1 MNGQLVSLNIPQ
13 CSVCSK
19 PFHDPLFLPCG
30 HMFCSGPKECLNKLK
45 KVEGNHAVIKC
56 ALCNVSHRVKVEEL
70 KNVHELKEVLNVTKC
85 EKHSS
90 RPVILWCK
98 CCSVKLCDLCC
109 DDHED
114 SHSLMSYRKYLQNS
128 VRQKLDS
135 GVIEMSEIREKKLR
149 SVLDQ
154 TTKSLLSNNLN
165 IGDIDKLRRFAEG
178 SNRNISERIVRDFL
192 DFRVVRADNQI
203 ANISIQD
210 SDFFSEDH
218 FLLLSWLNKAESA
231 TLDVKFP
238 DVLAWKCS
246 GIMRE
251 SDIVELKCG
260 YMLYMGACRNK
271 QNALAL
277 YLLCEN
283 CEPNVEVPIIVIF
296 QFIIKNEERPKDEE
310 LEMLVCKF
318 VNCKEASSYGY
329 VNTIKWPDLINKDN
343 GWLDSEDNLTV
354 CGKMLILYSNKSD

>member
-1 MNGQLVSLNIPQ
+1 
-13 CSVCSK
+13 
-19 PFHDPLFLPCG
+19 
-30 HMFCSGPKECLNKLK
+30 MFCSGPKECLNKLK

-70 KNVHELKEVLNVTKC
+70 KSVHELKGVLNVTKC

-128 VRQKLDS
+128 IRQKLDS

-178 SNRNISERIVRDFL
+178 SNPNISERIVRDFL

-218 FLLLSWLNKAESA
+218 FVLLSWLNKAESA
-231 TLDVKFP
+231 TLDVSKSVRTF
-238 DVLAWKCS
+238 K
-246 GIMRE
+246 
-251 SDIVELKCG
+251 
-260 YMLYMGACRNK
+260 
-271 QNALAL
+271 
-277 YLLCEN
+277 
-283 CEPNVEVPIIVIF
+283 VI
-296 QFIIKNEERPKDEE
+296 
-310 LEMLVCKF
+310 
-318 VNCKEASSYGY
+318 
-329 VNTIKWPDLINKDN
+329 
-343 GWLDSEDNLTV
+343 
-354 CGKMLILYSNKSD
+354 